1 MTAGSNSRGWPGRLV
16 GLKGSVLTT
25 PRGPR
30 QIYSGKSCGGYSFL
44 CRTCVN
50 ILYLVSGTFPGYPAL
65 DGLSARGSAIT
76 TDSKRTINLHPDILR
91 AIMALQVKRTKSTR
105 TFPPPRAA
113 VPARGRRG
121 QILEKAVAAE
131 KTEKKKQA
139 AAERRRLKAEAK
151 RHAEQRAARQA
162 ALKAAILPL
171 IVARDGVRE
180 LARALYGAILELG
193 QKGLRGIKL
202 ATGACRSLAAMLAGA
217 GRSAISAIKAG
228 LGAVTATLRRINDAI
243 TAGIGMARALLRRLD
258 PRPAIE
264 FLGKSVMALFA
275 WIGRMALCSLLAIKT
290 AIAWLPRLNPLLY
303 FGGAI
308 ARAFLILKQGGGLLA
323 RIVEPLRN
331 LTGHLQPRRLLSYSY
346 AAAIGASLV
355 VVGGQIAL
363 QVAAEKEDRQA
374 TEKLA
379 SYQAA
384 SEVPAETA
392 AAMAILQ
399 AGEAAPE
406 EVPAADKLAVVTA
419 KMDRAPAPL
428 MPGRDATGP
437 ARTGPARTAPPVRS
451 AARAPVTPPVT
462 VPTPAK
468 VATPAPAAKPAPDYA
483 TAYATT
489 PARPV
494 IAVVIDDMGMVQG
507 TLKRF
512 ARLPAE
518 ITFAFLPY
526 SPNLEYQTRV
536 MRDNGHELIVHLPME
551 PKRRTADPGPQALLT
566 RLSDAELEQRIA
578 WNLGRFEGFTGI
590 NNHMGSRFTEDPRVM
605 RAVMSALKKRD
616 LYFLD
621 SMTTSR
627 SVGIP
632 MATEYGVPQAQR
644 DIFLDNERDYDA
656 ILRQLRKAERIA
668 ERRGHVIAIGH
679 PYRITYQV
687 LKDWAPTLQRK
698 GIRLVALSRLIL
710 RPAPDLRVAENSV
723 VTELS
728 REMPAQESRAMVSSG
743 AGGLH

>member
-1 MTAGSNSRGWPGRLV
+1 
-16 GLKGSVLTT
+16 
-25 PRGPR
+25 
-30 QIYSGKSCGGYSFL
+30 
-44 CRTCVN
+44 
-50 ILYLVSGTFPGYPAL
+50 
-65 DGLSARGSAIT
+65 
-76 TDSKRTINLHPDILR
+76 
-91 AIMALQVKRTKSTR
+91 MALQVKRTKSTR
-105 TFPPPRAA
+105 TFPPPKAA
-113 VPARGRRG
+113 APARGRRT

-131 KTEKKKQA
+131 KTEKKKLA

-180 LARALYGAILELG
+180 FARATYGAILELG
-193 QKGLRGIKL
+193 RNGARGIKL
-202 ATGACRSLAAMLAGA
+202 TAGACRSLAAMLAEA
-217 GRSAISAIKAG
+217 GRSAIIGTFS
-228 LGAVTATLRRINDAI
+228 
-243 TAGIGMARALLRRLD
+243 AGIRITRALLRRLD

-264 FLGKSVMALFA
+264 FLGNRTLIFIALTGSIA
-275 WIGRMALCSLLAIKT
+275 ILILVVIKT
-290 AIAWLPRLNPLLY
+290 AIAWLLRLNPLPY
-303 FGGAI
+303 AGRAV
-308 ARAFLILKQGGGLLA
+308 ARAQAALKQDVKLAGRFITGIGGD
-323 RIVEPLRN
+323 LRN
-331 LTGHLQPRRLLSYSY
+331 ISRHLQPRRLLNYSY

-363 QVAAEKEDRQA
+363 QVAAEKEERQA
-374 TEKLA
+374 TEIMA

-399 AGEAAPE
+399 TGKAAPDHA
-406 EVPAADKLAVVTA
+406 PAADELAVAAT
-419 KMDRAPAPL
+419 PL
-428 MPGRDATGP
+428 TPGRDATGP
-437 ARTGPARTAPPVRS
+437 ARTEPPVRS
-451 AARAPVTPPVT
+451 AALAPAPVT
-462 VPTPAK
+462 VP
-468 VATPAPAAKPAPDYA
+468 TPAPAAKPAPEYS

-605 RAVMSALKKRD
+605 RTVMSALKKRD

-621 SMTTSR
+621 SMTTPR
-627 SVGIP
+627 SVGVP

-644 DIFLDNERDYDA
+644 DIFLDNKRDYDA

-728 REMPAQESRAMVSSG
+728 REMPAKESRAMVSSG